1 MSKNAFQHNVE
12 TLYTDLPMATALF
25 ERDED
30 GLWQLLWQNS
40 AALSL
45 WGEFDVS
52 VNPGFKLELMDAL
65 SKVTPSS
72 FSYQLPNAIES
83 YSFTATPNKDC
94 LLVQF
99 LTTGASTSTSYSAD
113 LFEDDFSEAN
123 TESKTDVYSLIIDSA
138 GFGVFDWDIEADFI
152 HFNQNAYEVLGVN
165 SHILGS
171 TYHKMIER
179 IHKEDVDKV
188 VEGIEGHLESHWPLK
203 IEFRVLNERQ
213 QYQWVSMAGQAE
225 WDEDKAT
232 RLAGTLTDISDRKY
246 TELQLKQREAL
257 IQQMI
262 DALPIC
268 IYVKDAQGCYRFFN
282 KEAEKLTDKYCN
294 EVLGKTDFEIYPIE
308 FALEQA
314 NEDKRIQD
322 ADEVALFEREAK
334 FKDKVLW
341 MFQGKV
347 SMHVRQ
353 ANLSYETWLLSF
365 ALDISERKQMEDDLK
380 EARVLAESAAKAKAD
395 FLSVMSHEIRTPLN
409 SVIGNS
415 GLLLSENLDEH
426 LATHVEMIK
435 RSGEHLL
442 YLINDILDFNKLE
455 AGKVELEH
463 QPFDLQQQLQTV
475 IDMSATNAKLKH
487 IDLGFNVQQDLASHY
502 LGDEG
507 RLRQILLNLVGNAIK
522 FTSEGGVKVDVKPT
536 NQGAL
541 RFEVIDSGIG
551 ISQENIPK
559 LFAEFSQADAST
571 TRKFGGTGLGLS
583 ISKKLVEAMGGQIGI
598 ESEEGKGSVFWF
610 EIPFKKSKV
619 SDTVEEDS
627 LIDHDQQLSILVAED
642 NLPNQFLIKT
652 ILTKLGHNVELAN
665 NGLEAYEMVQ
675 NPEQHFDVILM
686 DMQMPEM
693 NGLESTQEIRMLESE
708 AQHIPIVALTAN
720 SNEES
725 YDSVMAA
732 GMNDFLTKPINV
744 DALKKVLQKWG
755 HRIA

>member
-1 MSKNAFQHNVE
+1 MSKNTFQNNVE

-25 ERDED
+25 ERDDD

-52 VNPGFKLELMDAL
+52 VNPRFKLELMDAL
-65 SKVTPSS
+65 SKVTPSI

-83 YSFTATPNKDC
+83 YSFSATPNEDC

-99 LTTGASTSTSYSAD
+99 LTTGVSTSNSSD
-113 LFEDDFSEAN
+113 LFGDDVSKAN

-138 GFGVFDWDIEADFI
+138 GFGVFDWDIETDFI
-152 HFNQNAYEVLGVN
+152 HFNQNAYEVMGVS

-171 TYHKMIER
+171 TYKQMIER
-179 IHKEDVDKV
+179 IHKDDVDKV
-188 VEGIEGHLESHWPLK
+188 IEGIEGHLESHWPLQL
-203 IEFRVLNERQ
+203 EFRVLNERQ
-213 QYQWVSMAGQAE
+213 QYQWVSMAAQAQWE
-225 WDEDKAT
+225 TAKAI
-232 RLAGTLTDISDRKY
+232 RLAGTLTDISERKY

-262 DALPIC
+262 DALPIY

-282 KEAEKLTDKYCN
+282 KEAEKLTTKHCN
-294 EVLGKTDFEIYPIE
+294 EVLGRTDFEIYPID

-322 ADEVALFEREAK
+322 SDEVVLLEREAK
-334 FKDKVLW
+334 FKDKALW

-347 SMHVRQ
+347 PMHVKQ
-353 ANLSYETWLLSF
+353 VNQSYDTWLLSF

-463 QPFDLQQQLQTV
+463 QPFDLKQQLQTV

-487 IDLGFNVQQDLASHY
+487 IELGFNLKQELATHY

-536 NQGAL
+536 NQDTL
-541 RFEVIDSGIG
+541 RFEVIDTGIG

-610 EIPFKKSKV
+610 EIPFNE
-619 SDTVEEDS
+619 VENTETLEDHA
-627 LIDHDQQLSILVAED
+627 LINQDLPLSILVAED

-652 ILTKLGHNVELAN
+652 ILTKLGHSVELAN

-675 NPEQHFDVILM
+675 DSERHFDVILM

-693 NGLESTQEIRMLESE
+693 NGLEATQEIRMLESE
-708 AQHIPIVALTAN
+708 VKHIPIVALTAN

-725 YDSVMAA
+725 YDSVMAV

-744 DALKKVLQKWG
+744 DALKKALQKWG
-755 HRIA
+755 HGIA